1 MQAHGVVVA
10 MTMPGQLS
18 GIDDELKGLA
28 SSRLLLLA
36 GPAVNERLAQQI
48 EAAVLAGDP
57 IAAAAALEDQI
68 TPERRR
74 AAAGA
79 VGPA

>member
-1 MQAHGVVVA
+1 VPEPRIA
-10 MTMPGQLS
+10 
-18 GIDDELKGLA
+18 A
-28 SSRLLLLA
+28 SRGSRCSR
-36 GPAVNERLAQQI
+36 PAVNDRLAQRI
-48 EAAVLAGDP
+48 EATVLAGDP

-68 TPERRR
+68 TPEPRR

>member
-1 MQAHGVVVA
+1 
-10 MTMPGQLS
+10 MPVELS
-18 GIDDELKGLA
+18 EIVDELKGIA
-28 SSRLLLLA
+28 SSRRLLLA
-36 GPAVNERLAQQI
+36 GPAADDRLAQQI
-48 EAAVLAGDP
+48 GATIVASDP
-57 IAAAAALEDQI
+57 ITAAAALEDQL